1 MLGELQQ
8 FAEEY
13 FEVNSSQVAPGR
25 FVIAVSSVSL
35 CQWRLKVN
43 DRLQVVCS
51 KVVAPELQLSLEVQL
66 IKLVDFKES
75 FLYFSVG

>member
-1 MLGELQQ
+1 MLGELKQ

-43 DRLQVVCS
+43 NRL
-51 KVVAPELQLSLEVQL
+51 
-66 IKLVDFKES
+66 
-75 FLYFSVG
+75 